1 MRSLLP
7 NKVEFGHH
15 SLYRRNCSVMD
26 SVIVA
31 KFNPVE
37 AFGKSNEKQIA
48 SSDLSEQKRTDK
60 RVKWR
65 VLNYVKGIIRRSP
78 NGFSCVSQQKLSK
91 MLKIRRQTIGLTLR
105 ELVEDEQL
113 DLEVLPNGKRKNPKH
128 LYRLPNASGNPI
140 KSVFR
145 PLSNGEAIEEVKRSQ
160 ELRIMGLDFWKSSER
175 LDVIDFYLRSGL
187 VITPLVEEGKLPP
200 KGWTKDYL
208 STISRENLLETFYR
222 NPDYNIGCWMPSNL
236 ICVEVDDLQE
246 FWKLNG
252 QEDYDTLTA
261 TSGKDNRCHYY
272 MWHSGNLGSGNGIR
286 QHKDGSSI
294 LDYKT
299 NGSLMVLPPSIH
311 KSGRQYEWTNLR
323 EPIDAPDIV
332 HQLYETRENLRV
344 GNPIKSVSSPLNLS
358 VGEMFIDDPKE
369 TRQSNKSEILTVGE
383 ELYQGNRYNRLF
395 RLGRNL
401 RWKRTS
407 DELALELHSLN
418 RSFCQPP
425 LDDKRMKQLI
435 LDVKSAKN
443 TKEFNEKLKV
453 KCGN

>member
-1 MRSLLP
+1 
-7 NKVEFGHH
+7 
-15 SLYRRNCSVMD
+15 MD

-31 KFNPVE
+31 KQQRKGNDFSCSGFAAKPKFNPVE

-65 VLNYVKGIIRRSP
+65 ILNYVKGIIRRSP

-91 MLKIRRQTIGLTLR
+91 MLKIRRQTVGFTLR
-105 ELVEDEQL
+105 ELVKDEQL

-128 LYRLPNASGNPI
+128 VYRLPNASGNPI

-145 PLSNGEAIEEVKRSQ
+145 PLSNGEAIEEVQRTQ

-187 VITPLVEEGKLPP
+187 VVTPLVEEGKLPP
-200 KGWTKDYL
+200 KGWTKSYL
-208 STISRENLLETFYR
+208 STISREKLLETFYR

-311 KSGRQYEWTNLR
+311 KSGRQYEWTNLT

-332 HQLYETRENLRV
+332 HQLYETRENLKA
-344 GNPIKSVSSPLNLS
+344 GNPIKSVSLPLSN
-358 VGEMFIDDPKE
+358 GETLRDDLKE
-369 TRQSNKSEILTVGE
+369 AKQRNESAILNISE

-407 DELALELHSLN
+407 DELTQELHSLN
-418 RSFCQPP
+418 RSFCKPA
-425 LDDKRMKQLI
+425 LDNKRMEQLI

-443 TKEFNEKLKV
+443 TKEFSEKLRV
-453 KCGN
+453 KGDN

>member
-1 MRSLLP
+1 
-7 NKVEFGHH
+7 
-15 SLYRRNCSVMD
+15 MD

-37 AFGKSNEKQIA
+37 AFGISNEKQIA
-48 SSDLSEQKRTDK
+48 SSDLSGQKRTDK

-65 VLNYVKGIIRRSP
+65 VLNYLKGIIRKSP

-91 MLKIRRQTIGLTLR
+91 MLKIRRQTIGFVLR
-105 ELVEDEQL
+105 ELVEDKQL

-128 LYRLPNASGNPI
+128 FYRVPNASGNPI
-140 KSVFR
+140 
-145 PLSNGEAIEEVKRSQ
+145 LIGEAIEEVKRTQ
-160 ELRIMGLDFWKSSER
+160 ELRITGLDFWKSSER

-200 KGWTKDYL
+200 KGWTKSYL
-208 STISRENLLETFYR
+208 STISQEKLLETFYR
-222 NPDYNIGCWMPSNL
+222 NPGYNIGCWMPSNL

-332 HQLYETRENLRV
+332 HELYETRENLKA
-344 GNPIKSVSSPLNLS
+344 GNPIKSVSFPLSLS
-358 VGEMFIDDPKE
+358 NGEMLRDDPKE

-395 RLGRNL
+395 RLGRKL
-401 RWKRTS
+401 RWKLTS
-407 DELALELHSLN
+407 DELTQELHSLN
-418 RSFCQPP
+418 RSFCKPA

-435 LDVKSAKN
+435 LDVKSASN
-443 TKEFNEKLKV
+443 TKDFSEKLKV
-453 KCGN
+453 KRDN